1 MLSSTIV
8 LSGKVV
14 VENVMFSWWITDAT
28 KPRITVS
35 HPLHGTQTR
44 PVAHGDPRSQA
55 RAIGRAML
63 GRPAQPIPKESAP
76 ATAPNP
82 DPTVTV
88 VLGEDYRRAVA
99 AACKGD
105 D

>member
-14 VENVMFSWWITDAT
+14 VENVLFSWWVTDAT

-35 HPLHGTQTR
+35 HPLYGTHTR

-55 RAIGRAML
+55 RTIGRAML
-63 GRPAQPIPKESAP
+63 GRPARPPPRPSAP
-76 ATAPNP
+76 ATLPNP
-82 DPTVTV
+82 DPTVTL
-88 VLGEDYRRAVA
+88 VLGEDYRLAVA
-99 AACKGD
+99 AACKSD